1 MKEGRVNSEG
11 YINVAD
17 RMGLSGARGMKASL
31 NHQCHGLVLTCTLP
45 LQITQHIIRT
55 GWPDNVADGG
65 GESAALNN

>member
-31 NHQCHGLVLTCTLP
+31 NHPSWFSTNMYTAF
-45 LQITQHIIRT
+45 
-55 GWPDNVADGG
+55 AD
-65 GESAALNN
+65 

>member
-31 NHQCHGLVLTCTLP
+31 NHQSWFSTNMYTAFADYSTYHPYWVARQRG
-45 LQITQHIIRT
+45 
-55 GWPDNVADGG
+55 GWWW
-65 GESAALNN
+65 